1 MCGKTMLIKTLS
13 RHIRA
18 MHGSGYPACP
28 LCEKICRRKD
38 TLDRHMAE
46 KHGEKAGVFGTVEC
60 AVCGKS
66 VRERALRD
74 HFRSRAC
81 VEARAK
87 CSSVADVQTRI
98 EISIR
103 FDASTVLE
111 PLDVI
116 AELFSAVDYQ
126 YIHLDP
132 SLPPKLW
139 ELRGLAMR
147 TMMRRSNSTS
157 EGLMEWLPRA
167 LAGMAVVDCYIRL
180 FGSALIHL
188 KALFSIHGY
197 NLDDMFAADSNAGYL
212 LQIFARHD
220 RVVPAEEMV
229 ERECMNVRLVSTASC
244 IEQRNAKHE

>member
-1 MCGKTMLIKTLS
+1 MNWHVSSSCLRLDRFENNWPCRLDPADIVMRENKRTSMRPQTVDNSGLAAGLRGFRALPFGTSMDMVYPLSEHSAVRQGRCPMCGKTMLIKTLS

-116 AELFSAVDYQ
+116 AEFFP
-126 YIHLDP
+126 P
-132 SLPPKLW
+132 STTNTFTLT
-139 ELRGLAMR
+139 LRYLQSCG
-147 TMMRRSNSTS
+147 SS
-157 EGLMEWLPRA
+157 EGWRCGP
-167 LAGMAVVDCYIRL
+167 
-180 FGSALIHL
+180 
-188 KALFSIHGY
+188 
-197 NLDDMFAADSNAGYL
+197 
-212 LQIFARHD
+212 
-220 RVVPAEEMV
+220 
-229 ERECMNVRLVSTASC
+229 
-244 IEQRNAKHE
+244 